1 MAETA
6 DAERLRGLPMHLV
19 HGRLDWM
26 FPVQMARQTRA
37 ALSAAGA
44 EMTYREID
52 DLSHC
57 YPREIN
63 AAILDWLN
71 RPRQMSAHTGCRRP
85 ATALNGHREP
95 SSGNRVVRGHGGYVM
110 QTFLGMILG
119 ALLLIAGVYIADS
132 MSTSSVANGEVAQ
145 NSRTIVN
152 WDVAANDWNA
162 VKMRAHSD
170 WIRLS
175 SK

>member
-1 MAETA
+1 
-6 DAERLRGLPMHLV
+6 
-19 HGRLDWM
+19 
-26 FPVQMARQTRA
+26 
-37 ALSAAGA
+37 
-44 EMTYREID
+44 
-52 DLSHC
+52 
-57 YPREIN
+57 
-63 AAILDWLN
+63 
-71 RPRQMSAHTGCRRP
+71 
-85 ATALNGHREP
+85 
-95 SSGNRVVRGHGGYVM
+95 M

-162 VKMRAHSD
+162 VKVRAHND